1 LFLPHLGCRC
11 RKDPNECRGI
21 IVGLGAGDAE
31 VHWICPQQIDDAI
44 ASGLT
49 TMYGGGCAPLGSAL
63 GGSKKNLDVEKDNFL
78 KR

>member
-11 RKDPNECRGI
+11 RKDADECRGI
-21 IVGLGAGDAE
+21 IVGLGYGDAE

-49 TMYGGGCAPLGSAL
+49 TMYGGGCAALGSAL
-63 GGSKKNLDVEKDNFL
+63 GGSKKKSGCR
-78 KR
+78 KG